1 MAMKKNIIYGLLVA
15 VGMMSSCSDFT
26 DIQPKGTNLLNTTDQ
41 LALLFNNE
49 ITPSFT
55 AMSNVGGSTI
65 YTYNDVPTMINQP
78 NKSLSAYYFSFDDSP
93 EALTRREILTTSD
106 GYYTDLFSYVGKIA
120 NPVLSQLPS
129 ASGDEATK
137 NALKAEALTLR
148 AYSEFMLLQKFAK
161 AYNPATAAK
170 DPGIAYLK
178 EDADILSS
186 QPKLTVQEC
195 YDNCLK
201 DINDAIALN
210 AMPAIQPTVFRLNK
224 ASMFA
229 VKALVCMSMQK
240 YAEAEEAA
248 KQALE
253 LNGNLYDYY
262 AHATEKQSMGGY
274 SYLVSTVAG
283 DKNPEAYFFTPCL
296 VMYSWVQPDVASQ
309 FEKGY
314 ATYSLFDSMNK
325 RYKGIGKVMPAY
337 AEFENY
343 GAKIGL
349 AGWDAGFD
357 VENQIN
363 TSGLSSAM
371 MYLLVVECEIR
382 NGSIDNAMTY
392 LDKLRKARLDPST
405 FTPLK
410 GTVTS
415 KEEAIKAY
423 KRDYVAENIWTGW
436 NFIARKRWNVDP
448 DWQETLTRKI
458 GDKTYTLSPK
468 SQLWVFPFPSPVREN
483 NPNMTS
489 NTND

>member
-106 GYYTDLFSYVGKIA
+106 DYYTDLFSYVGKIA

-178 EDADILSS
+178 EDADILTS

-283 DKNPEAYFFTPCL
+283 DKNPETNFFTPYL

-314 ATYSLFDSMNK
+314 ATYSLFD
-325 RYKGIGKVMPAY
+325 
-337 AEFENY
+337 
-343 GAKIGL
+343 
-349 AGWDAGFD
+349 
-357 VENQIN
+357 
-363 TSGLSSAM
+363 T
-371 MYLLVVECEIR
+371 
-382 NGSIDNAMTY
+382 
-392 LDKLRKARLDPST
+392 LR
-405 FTPLK
+405 
-410 GTVTS
+410 
-415 KEEAIKAY
+415 
-423 KRDYVAENIWTGW
+423 
-436 NFIARKRWNVDP
+436 
-448 DWQETLTRKI
+448 
-458 GDKTYTLSPK
+458 
-468 SQLWVFPFPSPVREN
+468 
-483 NPNMTS
+483 
-489 NTND
+489 